1 MKSNQSEFDLVV
13 SGVYWG
19 IGKLFKAVKSG
30 VTSTLEMLPTK
41 ENKQKALRKTLEAVK
56 ATQLE
61 HKRELVRLTASLYR
75 DSDEDL
81 SMSIEEACDNCFF
94 EKDKLLTLVNSLK
107 NEGYNGQILGKDIN
121 LINDY
126 QDLPIKVFKDLFD
139 FEDECNNQLKIIA
152 RKNEDLKAYN
162 DLANKISTMPNIE
175 TRNVYKVSYK
185 QCIEI
190 SKEIVDFL
198 AQGPAIEPSQVN
210 YLEDMLKFV
219 NSVIEANKAK
229 IEEDAI
235 RSIKENHEKNLK
247 DVKDEY
253 EARLKRQQQETR
265 NLKNEL
271 DTEIEELNDRIS
283 ELEDENSSIAEQRD
297 MFGMF
302 GIKQYSDNQALKDAL
317 NK

>member
-1 MKSNQSEFDLVV
+1 MKSNKSEFDHVV
-13 SGVYWG
+13 DGVYWG

-30 VTSTLEMLPTK
+30 VTSTLEMLPTQ
-41 ENKQKALRKTLEAVK
+41 ENKRKALRKTLEAVK

-81 SMSIEEACDNCFF
+81 SMPIEEACDNCFF

-107 NEGYNGQILGKDIN
+107 NEGYDGQILGKDIN

-126 QDLPIKVFKDLFD
+126 KDLPVKVFKDLFD
-139 FEDECNNQLKIIA
+139 FEDECNKQLKIIA

-162 DLANKISTMPNIE
+162 YLANKIATMPNIE
-175 TRNVYKVSYK
+175 TRNVYKVSYR

>member
-1 MKSNQSEFDLVV
+1 MNNSKSEFDLVV
-13 SGVYWG
+13 NGVYWG
-19 IGKLFKAVKSG
+19 VGKLFKAVKSS

-61 HKRELVRLTASLYR
+61 HKHELVRLTASLYR

-81 SMSIEEACDNCFF
+81 SMPIEEACDNCFF

-107 NEGYNGQILGKDIN
+107 SEGYAGQILGKDIN

-126 QDLPIKVFKDLFD
+126 ADLPIKVFKDLFD
-139 FEDECNNQLKIIA
+139 FEDECNKQLKIIA

-162 DLANKISTMPNIE
+162 DLANKISLMPNIE

-247 DVKDEY
+247 DVKAEY
-253 EARLKRQQQETR
+253 EARLKRQQQEAK
-265 NLKNEL
+265 NIKNEL

>member
-1 MKSNQSEFDLVV
+1 MKNNKSEFDLVV
-13 SGVYWG
+13 GGVYWG
-19 IGKLFKAVKSG
+19 LGKLFKAVKSG
-30 VTSTLEMLPTK
+30 VTSLVEMVPTK

-56 ATQLE
+56 AAELE
-61 HKRELVRLTASLYR
+61 HKRELIRLTASLYR

-81 SMSIEEACDNCFF
+81 SMPIEEACDNCFF
-94 EKDKLLTLVNSLK
+94 EKDKLLNLVNSLK
-107 NEGYNGQILGKDIN
+107 NEGYNGQIFGKDIN

-126 QDLPIKVFKDLFD
+126 EDLPVKVFKDLFD
-139 FEDECNNQLKIIA
+139 FEDECNKQLKIIA
-152 RKNEDLKAYN
+152 RKNEDLKAYSY
-162 DLANKISTMPNIE
+162 LVNKISLMPNIE

-185 QCIEI
+185 QCIVI

-247 DVKDEY
+247 DIKDQY

>member
-1 MKSNQSEFDLVV
+1 MKGNKSEFDLVV

-19 IGKLFKAVKSG
+19 VGKLFKAVKSG

-41 ENKQKALRKTLEAVK
+41 ENKQKALRKTLEVVK

-81 SMSIEEACDNCFF
+81 SMPIEEACDNCFF

-107 NEGYNGQILGKDIN
+107 NEGYDGQILGKDIN

-126 QDLPIKVFKDLFD
+126 KDLPIKVFKDLFD
-139 FEDECNNQLKIIA
+139 FEDECNKQLKIIA

-162 DLANKISTMPNIE
+162 YLANKISTMPNIE
-175 TRNVYKVSYK
+175 TRNIYKVSYK

-198 AQGPAIEPSQVN
+198 AQGAAIEPSQVN
-210 YLEDMLKFV
+210 YLENMLKFV

-253 EARLKRQQQETR
+253 EARLKRQQQETK

-297 MFGMF
+297 MFGIF
-302 GIKQYSDNQALKDAL
+302 GMKQYSDNQVLKDAL

>member
-1 MKSNQSEFDLVV
+1 MKGNKSEFDLVI

-19 IGKLFKAVKSG
+19 VSKLFKAVKSG

-81 SMSIEEACDNCFF
+81 SMPIEEACDNCFF
-94 EKDKLLTLVNSLK
+94 EKDKLLTLVNSLR

-126 QDLPIKVFKDLFD
+126 KDLPVKVFKDLYN
-139 FEDECNNQLKIIA
+139 FEDECNKQLKIIA

-162 DLANKISTMPNIE
+162 YLANKIATMPNIE

>member
-1 MKSNQSEFDLVV
+1 MARVKSEFDLVV

-19 IGKLFKAVKSG
+19 VGKLFKAVKSS

-81 SMSIEEACDNCFF
+81 SMPIEEACDNCFF

-107 NEGYNGQILGKDIN
+107 NEGYDGQILGKDIN

-126 QDLPIKVFKDLFD
+126 KDLPVKVFKDLFD
-139 FEDECNNQLKIIA
+139 FEDECNKQLKIIA

-162 DLANKISTMPNIE
+162 YLANKIATMPNIE
-175 TRNVYKVSYK
+175 TRNVYKVSYR